1 MIGKSWFLDSTIRLR
16 IVTALTVWGGLV
28 VLLLGTMSVVRV
40 RNNDTCL
47 SLTCTLDAAVSD
59 LYLWLHACC
68 GGALV
73 LCRLA
78 PRAAAGFLG
87 VAFVV
92 LVPMGMVMNH
102 SFDGHT
108 LAGWG
113 VFRPFGDA
121 CVSLIPALILTV
133 LNATESAAKQAAVK
147 PAVPVEADLSTH

>member
-16 IVTALTVWGGLV
+16 IVTALTVWGGLIA
-28 VLLLGTMSVVRV
+28 LLLGTMSAVRV

-78 PRAAAGFLG
+78 PRAVAGFLG
-87 VAFVV
+87 VAFVF

-108 LAGWG
+108 LSGWG
-113 VFRPFGDA
+113 TFRPLGDA
-121 CVSLIPALILTV
+121 LVSLIPALLLTV
-133 LNATESAAKQAAVK
+133 LNATEAEAEQAAGK
-147 PAVPVEADLSTH
+147 PAEPIQADTSTH